1 MTIVSRFG
9 RHLGVFALL
18 AGSLGAVAAAARPSS
33 AQTSSVSAADE
44 AEYDAAF
51 QEMLRKPSDLDTLF
65 KFAMIASKTGDLEG
79 AISALERMLVV
90 DPDLPR
96 VRLELGVLYYRLGSF
111 EVARSYFEMTLKSA
125 SLPPD
130 VKSRAEQFLAES
142 EKRLTRSRFSGE
154 IFAGMRYQSN
164 ANLGPPTSSVRLFG
178 QTANLNQAGL
188 GTADWGAVTSGFVRH
203 TYDLG
208 QNNRA
213 QLETQLSGYLNRQFQ
228 IQAANV
234 SILDLTSGPRFQAFQ
249 GIFEDV
255 SLKPFGTVGY
265 IWVND
270 VPYYGSFG
278 SGLEV
283 GTLLSDRL
291 RNTTNF
297 VWRREMYQN
306 SWYLPTNNQF
316 TGVEYSANSTFQYQV
331 NDALMLYANGNLQR
345 YQTDS
350 TPWQNYTLYGAGGGM
365 SFSFADP
372 LFKSEMPWSISLF
385 ANVQW
390 WYYDQP
396 DAVVDPNVTRQQT
409 DTILNIT
416 LSVPFDQRTMFT
428 VSGGRFVRSSDIPNY
443 AFTNNSALIGVT
455 WRF

>member
-1 MTIVSRFG
+1 MSVA
-9 RHLGVFALL
+9 ALL
-18 AGSLGAVAAAARPSS
+18 AAALSATIVGVRPAIAQQTQAVSPEL
-33 AQTSSVSAADE
+33 E

-51 QEMLRKPSDLDTLF
+51 QDMLQKPSDLDTLF
-65 KFAMIASKTGDLEG
+65 KFATIASKTGDLEG
-79 AISALERMLVV
+79 AISALERMLLV

-111 EVARSYFEMTLKSA
+111 EVARSYFEVTLKSA
-125 SLPPD
+125 SLTPD
-130 VKSRAEQFLAES
+130 VKARAEQFLAES
-142 EKRLTRSRFSGE
+142 DKRLTRSRFTGE

-178 QTANLNQAGL
+178 QTANLNQTAL
-188 GTADWGAVTSGFVRH
+188 GTADWGAVTSGFLRH
-203 TYDLG
+203 IYDLG
-208 QNNRA
+208 QNNPA

-234 SILDLTSGPRFQAFQ
+234 SILDLTSGPRFKAFN

-255 SLKPFGTVGY
+255 TLKPFGTVGY

-283 GTLLSDRL
+283 GTLLSDKL
-291 RNTTNF
+291 RNTTNV
-297 VWRREMYQN
+297 VWRRQMYQN
-306 SWYLPTNNQF
+306 TWYIPTNNQF
-316 TGVEYSANSTFQYQV
+316 TGVEYSANSTFQY
-331 NDALMLYANGNLQR
+331 ALNEAVMLYANGNLQR

-350 TPWQNYTLYGAGGGM
+350 TPWQNYMLYGIGGGM
-365 SFSFADP
+365 SFSFTDP
-372 LFKSEMPWSISLF
+372 LFKSQLPWSISLF
-385 ANVQW
+385 GNVQW

-396 DAVVDPNVTRQQT
+396 DAVVDPTVTRQQI
-409 DTILNIT
+409 DTILNVT
-416 LSVPFDQRTMFT
+416 LSIPFDQRTMFT

>member
-1 MTIVSRFG
+1 VS
-9 RHLGVFALL
+9 VFALL
-18 AGSLGAVAAAARPSS
+18 AAALSATIVGVRPAIAQQTQAVSPEL
-33 AQTSSVSAADE
+33 E

-51 QEMLRKPSDLDTLF
+51 QEMLKNPSDLDVLF
-65 KFAMIASKTGDLEG
+65 KFATIASKTGDLEG
-79 AISALERMLVV
+79 AISALERMLLV

-111 EVARSYFEMTLKSA
+111 EVARSYFEVTLKSA
-125 SLPPD
+125 ALPPD
-130 VKSRAEQFLAES
+130 VKARAEQFLAES
-142 EKRLTRSRFSGE
+142 EKRLTKSRFTGE

-178 QTANLNQAGL
+178 QTANLNQAAL
-188 GTADWGAVTSGFVRH
+188 GTADWGAVTSGFLRH
-203 TYDLG
+203 IYDLG
-208 QNNRA
+208 QNNPA

-234 SILDLTSGPRFQAFQ
+234 SILDLTSGPRFKAFN

-255 SLKPFGTVGY
+255 TLKPFGTVGY

-283 GTLLSDRL
+283 GTLLSDKL

-297 VWRREMYQN
+297 VWRRQMYQN
-306 SWYLPTNNQF
+306 TWYIPTNNQF
-316 TGVEYSANSTFQYQV
+316 TGVEYSANSTFQYAV
-331 NDALMLYANGNLQR
+331 NQAVMLYANGNLQR

-350 TPWQNYTLYGAGGGM
+350 TPWQNYMLYGVGGGM
-365 SFSFADP
+365 SFSFTDP
-372 LFKSEMPWSISLF
+372 LFKSELPWSISLF
-385 ANVQW
+385 GNVQW

-396 DAVVDPNVTRQQT
+396 DAVVDPTVTRQQI
-409 DTILNIT
+409 DTILNLT
-416 LSVPFDQRTMFT
+416 LSIPFDQRTMFT

>member
-1 MTIVSRFG
+1 MSRLGLCVS
-9 RHLGVFALL
+9 VVALL
-18 AGSLGAVAAAARPSS
+18 AAALSATMVGVRPAIAQQTQAVSPEL
-33 AQTSSVSAADE
+33 E

-51 QEMLRKPSDLDTLF
+51 QDMLRKPSDLDVLF
-65 KFAMIASKTGDLEG
+65 KFATIASKTGDLEG
-79 AISALERMLVV
+79 AISALERMLLV

-111 EVARSYFEMTLKSA
+111 EVARSYFEVTLKSA
-125 SLPPD
+125 SLTPD
-130 VKSRAEQFLAES
+130 VKARAEQFLAES
-142 EKRLTRSRFSGE
+142 EKRLTRSRFTGE

-178 QTANLNQAGL
+178 QTANLNQAAL
-188 GTADWGAVTSGFVRH
+188 GTADWGAVTSGFLRH
-203 TYDLG
+203 IYDLG
-208 QNNRA
+208 QNNPA

-234 SILDLTSGPRFQAFQ
+234 SILDLTSGPRFKAFN

-255 SLKPFGTVGY
+255 TLKPFGTVGY

-283 GTLLSDRL
+283 GTLLSDKL

-297 VWRREMYQN
+297 VWRRQMYQN
-306 SWYLPTNNQF
+306 TWYIPTNNQF
-316 TGVEYSANSTFQYQV
+316 TGVEYSANSTFQYAV
-331 NDALMLYANGNLQR
+331 NEAVMLYANGNLQR

-350 TPWQNYTLYGAGGGM
+350 TPWQNYMLYGVGGGM
-365 SFSFADP
+365 SFSFTDP
-372 LFKSEMPWSISLF
+372 LFKSQMPWSISLF
-385 ANVQW
+385 GNVQW

-396 DAVVDPNVTRQQT
+396 DAVVDPTVVRQQT
-409 DTILNIT
+409 DTILNLT
-416 LSVPFDQRTMFT
+416 LSIPFDQRTMFT

>member
-1 MTIVSRFG
+1 MS
-9 RHLGVFALL
+9 VFALL
-18 AGSLGAVAAAARPSS
+18 AAALSATIVGVRPAIAQQTQAVSPEL
-33 AQTSSVSAADE
+33 E

-51 QEMLRKPSDLDTLF
+51 QEMLKNPSDLDVLF
-65 KFAMIASKTGDLEG
+65 KFATIASKTGDLEG
-79 AISALERMLVV
+79 AISALERMLLV

-111 EVARSYFEMTLKSA
+111 EVARSYFEVTLKSA

-130 VKSRAEQFLAES
+130 VKARAEQFLAES
-142 EKRLTRSRFSGE
+142 EKRLTKSRFTGE

-178 QTANLNQAGL
+178 QTANLNQTAL
-188 GTADWGAVTSGFVRH
+188 GTADWGAVTSGFLRH
-203 TYDLG
+203 IYDLG
-208 QNNRA
+208 QNNPA

-234 SILDLTSGPRFQAFQ
+234 SILDLTSGPRFKAFN

-255 SLKPFGTVGY
+255 TLKPFGTVGY

-283 GTLLSDRL
+283 GTLLSDKL

-297 VWRREMYQN
+297 VWRRQMYQN
-306 SWYLPTNNQF
+306 TWYIPTNNQF
-316 TGVEYSANSTFQYQV
+316 TGVEYSANSTFQYAV
-331 NDALMLYANGNLQR
+331 NQAVMLYANGNLQR

-350 TPWQNYTLYGAGGGM
+350 TPWQNYMLYGVGGGM
-365 SFSFADP
+365 SFSFTDP
-372 LFKSEMPWSISLF
+372 LFKSELPWSISLF
-385 ANVQW
+385 GNVQW

-396 DAVVDPNVTRQQT
+396 DAVVDPTVTRQQI
-409 DTILNIT
+409 DTILNLT
-416 LSVPFDQRTMFT
+416 LSIPFDQRTMFT